1 LKQTG
6 GLVYLH
12 NRIKKEF
19 WYYYFEAVEYIKI
32 KSSVLLSRD
41 KKDNYLQALAKD
53 AKADF
58 LITGDKG
65 LLVIKH

>member
-1 LKQTG
+1 MQTG

-41 KKDNYLQALAKD
+41 KKDNYLQALAK
-53 AKADF
+53 
-58 LITGDKG
+58 
-65 LLVIKH
+65 